1 MLGINN
7 LPNRIIKDL
16 FHALTYVVIQFQ
28 KSRIEEK
35 SGKEKGGMGVGERFK
50 NCMPLSYVP
59 HSISLMHIQ

>member
-16 FHALTYVVIQFQ
+16 FNALTYVVSQFR

-35 SGKEKGGMGVGERFK
+35 SGKEKGGWGWGE
-50 NCMPLSYVP
+50 
-59 HSISLMHIQ
+59 I